1 MHNNSISEA
10 FHLDKFPLLTQ
21 KYGDYKLFKQAYK
34 LVLNKEHLTPQ
45 GLRKIVA
52 IKASLNLG
60 LSDLLKI
67 SFPDIIPVARS
78 LIPAPQIKDG
88 NWLAGFTTG
97 EGCFMIKIKP
107 SNTKL
112 GEAVHLE
119 FQTTQHNRDE
129 KIIKRF
135 ISYFKAG
142 NCNDIGKGS
151 YRLQSCKIIW
161 YY

>member
-1 MHNNSISEA
+1 MLENIQKFLGVGKIYKLRQDYIHYSVNLMNDLEVLLN
-10 FHLDKFPLLTQ
+10 HLDKFPLLTQ

-88 NWLAGFTTG
+88 N
-97 EGCFMIKIKP
+97 
-107 SNTKL
+107 
-112 GEAVHLE
+112 
-119 FQTTQHNRDE
+119 
-129 KIIKRF
+129 
-135 ISYFKAG
+135 
-142 NCNDIGKGS
+142 
-151 YRLQSCKIIW
+151 
-161 YY
+161 